1 MAQNYTDDCF
11 GSSHV
16 GQTDLQNMENNFAC
30 LKSCFS
36 GLSAPSNAVAGM
48 WWYDTTNNVLK
59 LRNKDNNAWLDVY
72 DFGNQWTVM
81 KTSNIKDGALT
92 ADSAGRAKMA
102 DLYVTNGKINDVDG
116 SKIAAASI
124 STDKLQNAA
133 VTPSKMAA
141 GASTLVSWHSISTMD
156 GTPLPVIDAVSGGA
170 LTAHTLINN
179 LASDGG
185 TYRPF
190 MWWHVYIPSG
200 AKYLVLGIRGACTSA
215 TFYVR
220 MNVNGTTGGT
230 VSVSG
235 TGIGGFNG
243 AALDISAQAG
253 AWRYLYLEG
262 VLSASSVA
270 RLQSVVIQWYGA

>member
-102 DLYVTNGKINDVDG
+102 DLYVTNGKIND
-116 SKIAAASI
+116 
-124 STDKLQNAA
+124 
-133 VTPSKMAA
+133 
-141 GASTLVSWHSISTMD
+141 VSWHSISTMD